1 MLQQSY
7 KTLEGNSGLIE
18 VLQSQT
24 HLGWKRLKLIKFN
37 CKFNKKKNQ
46 NFSKTI
52 KSAVSLSYSS
62 PLEFPKILE

>member
-37 CKFNKKKNQ
+37 CKFNKKK
-46 NFSKTI
+46 I
-52 KSAVSLSYSS
+52 KI
-62 PLEFPKILE
+62 FPKQLNLLSV